1 MHYNS
6 SSASLLMREG
16 CTSIFNPQNFPSVF
30 APFAKRTPRWREGEE
45 NPGGGWG
52 APGQEDK

>member
-1 MHYNS
+1 ME
-6 SSASLLMREG
+6 REDRSRWVKMG
-16 CTSIFNPQNFPSVF
+16 DLEPEREKGMAERRGTGRDREVGG
-30 APFAKRTPRWREGEE
+30 WREGEE